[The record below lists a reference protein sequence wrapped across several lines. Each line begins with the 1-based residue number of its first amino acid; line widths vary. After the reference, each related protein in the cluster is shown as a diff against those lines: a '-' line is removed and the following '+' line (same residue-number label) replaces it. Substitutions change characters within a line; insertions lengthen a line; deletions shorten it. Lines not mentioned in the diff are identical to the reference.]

1 MDSKSDST
9 ESLPEYFQCIVLL
22 PCTSSP
28 VLEVMIK
35 LTDLSFKPL
44 MIEEPMDPDP
54 FTIKIFNY

>member
-9 ESLPEYFQCIVLL
+9 ESLPEYFHCTVLL

-28 VLEVMIK
+28 VLEVIIRF
-35 LTDLSFKPL
+35 TDSLFKPL
-44 MIEEPMDPDP
+44 TIEDPIAPEP

>member
-9 ESLPEYFQCIVLL
+9 DSLPEYFQCIVLL

-28 VLEVMIK
+28 VLEVIIRFA
-35 LTDLSFKPL
+35 DLPSRPF
-44 MIEEPMDPDP
+44 MIEEPMAPEP